1 MNRQP
6 KLTKRERKA
15 LAPKVPVPNGGEH
28 IHCIA
33 CGMHLDP
40 QRFVPPGSAR
50 MIRCKHGAQFASCT
64 DCVEISQRLIDE
76 HDRSGQ
82 NVQSAAAWH

>member
-1 MNRQP
+1 MKREP

-15 LAPKVPVPNGGEH
+15 LNPKVAIPTGDH

-40 QRFVPPGSAR
+40 HRFAPPASAT
-50 MIRCKHGAQFASCT
+50 MIKCKHGSQFPSCT
-64 DCVEISQRLIDE
+64 DCVAISQRLVDE
-76 HDRSGQ
+76 HDRTGT
-82 NVQSAAAWH
+82 NVQAAAAWH